1 MGSWQNTRA
10 GELARSLPESQRK
23 ASLIDIQKHTFSLL
37 LFFFCSL
44 LCTDMQVCLWFL
56 ISRKSLKP
64 SVRWN
69 NEWRKIVKY
78 PSPSPMAKLLRLATW
93 LPQPKPINQ
102 ISFSI
107 TNPVQGVQ
115 RQKERVTWQKRRL
128 NLSERTDSS
137 LQHMWLFG
145 TLLSTFSFL
154 KPWNLSLARLFAR
167 RSGGDAVRRGARSWT
182 EPSEQSGKPWTNL
195 KRHFPNTYH
204 LIQTHGLTSA
214 TGQSANANTP

>member
-1 MGSWQNTRA
+1 MRRYA
-10 GELARSLPESQRK
+10 GL
-23 ASLIDIQKHTFSLL
+23 SLISHVTQVSETF
-37 LFFFCSL
+37 CW
-44 LCTDMQVCLWFL
+44 C
-56 ISRKSLKP
+56 
-64 SVRWN
+64 N

-115 RQKERVTWQKRRL
+115 RQKESATWQKRRL

-145 TLLSTFSFL
+145 TLLCTFSFL

-167 RSGGDAVRRGARSWT
+167 RSGGDAVRRGARSWM
-182 EPSEQSGKPWTNL
+182 EPSERSGKPWTNL
-195 KRHFPNTYH
+195 KRHFPNTFH
-204 LIQTHGLTSA
+204 LLQIHGLTSA